1 MHIGHALA
9 VAIFIAAKV
18 KLFINAVPCYFK
30 IILITKVKGMVTTF
44 IRKNYTRKST
54 AFKIPVYRT
63 NLDIVVVTGGLIPL
77 P

>member
-18 KLFINAVPCYFK
+18 KLFINVVAPCYFK
-30 IILITKVKGMVTTF
+30 IILITKVKGMVSSK
-44 IRKNYTRKST
+44 KNYMRKST